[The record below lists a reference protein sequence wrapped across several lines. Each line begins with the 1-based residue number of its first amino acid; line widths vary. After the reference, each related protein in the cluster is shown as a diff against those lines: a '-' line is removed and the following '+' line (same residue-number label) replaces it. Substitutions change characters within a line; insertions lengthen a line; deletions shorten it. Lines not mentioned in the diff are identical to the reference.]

1 MYITANDTV
10 SASQAVSTFGRVFTR
25 NSLFPRWRAHTST
38 QVGYR
43 MWLHCEL
50 GVYIITN
57 DGTWHV
63 HTAQH
68 RSSIDGCDEQL
79 AAETSFPRTR
89 QGHATGTVQ
98 PTPTHDGT
106 IRPERV
112 RSLQQTDTTDHVKT
126 STTTIQYVA
135 SPQLRAM
142 PPNYAPPHTWALPT
156 WSRQLL
162 TIYMASAWLRHQ
174 SAARERLAFTTGA
187 SPSAAAWSEMG
198 GARWVRHRVRATL
211 TLTLI
216 VSRVPQP
223 GARWAERDGLGLERP

>member
-156 WSRQLL
+156 WSRQLFHNP
-162 TIYMASAWLRHQ
+162 T
-174 SAARERLAFTTGA
+174 AFRYTCTLHGLCL
-187 SPSAAAWSEMG
+187 AAAPVRGAGAVGFHHRSLAQRRSLERDGRSEMG
-198 GARWVRHRVRATL
+198 
-211 TLTLI
+211 
-216 VSRVPQP
+216 
-223 GARWAERDGLGLERP
+223 